1 MLKKGTGYGHA
12 EIDIHELPRVQVK
25 KKKGRKGSVILDRTR
40 VGEAEANVAD
50 ASANFD

>member
-1 MLKKGTGYGHA
+1 MLKKGTGYGHT
-12 EIDIHELPRVQVK
+12 EIDIHELPTVQVK
-25 KKKGRKGSVILDRTR
+25 INKEREGHTGSYPR